1 MIPSQRLPWLALAAL
16 CTSVS
21 ALAQDADTPQD
32 LTVEERLARL
42 EAENQE
48 LKRQMG
54 SVSTELEGFEFRDII
69 PEVGDSVFGLGPGAS
84 KIYQKDQGLSIGGY
98 GEAIYQA
105 FAGDTT
111 AEADFTRAI
120 LYVGY
125 KFDDKWV
132 FNSEIEIEHADEIFL
147 EFAYLEYLAR
157 PELNFRAG
165 VLLSPMGF
173 INEMHEPTTFRGA
186 TRPDTERRII
196 PSTWRENGLGIV
208 GDAGDFSY
216 RFYAMNGFDGEDFNE
231 AGLRGGRQKASQAK
245 AEDIAFVGR
254 LDWGG
259 VPGLD
264 LGVAAYYGD
273 SGQGNDAIGDAA
285 TSIYDA
291 HLQYT
296 TGGLRIRG
304 LYAMSTVD
312 DTEQL
317 FAGNGGTVVGEEMVG
332 WYLEA
337 GYDVMT
343 SLNPDS
349 GQQVIPWARYEEVDT
364 HSKVAAGL
372 TKDPTQD
379 DSNTAF
385 GIDWLPIPNIVF
397 KVAYRDYDQS
407 IDRLEL
413 SLGYVF

>member
-1 MIPSQRLPWLALAAL
+1 MTPSQRLPWLALAAL
-16 CTSVS
+16 ACGSP
-21 ALAQDADTPQD
+21 ALAQEGDDPQE

-54 SVSTELEGFEFRDII
+54 AVSTELEGFEFRDII

-120 LYVGY
+120 IYVGY

-165 VLLSPMGF
+165 VLLVPMGF
-173 INEMHEPTTFRGA
+173 VNEMHEPTTFRGA

-208 GDAGDFSY
+208 GGAGDFSY
-216 RFYAMNGFDGEDFNE
+216 RVYAMNGFDGEDFNE

-245 AEDIAFVGR
+245 AEDIALVGR

-273 SGQGNDAIGDAA
+273 SGQGNEAIGDVP
-285 TSIYDA
+285 TTVYDLHA
-291 HLQYT
+291 QYQ
-296 TGGLRIRG
+296 TGGLRVRG
-304 LYAMSTVD
+304 LFAQAEVS

-343 SLNPDS
+343 NINPDS
-349 GQQVIPWARYEEVDT
+349 GQQVIPWARYEELDT
-364 HSKVAAGL
+364 HSKVAPTL
-372 TKDPTQD
+372 TKDPAQD

-397 KVAYRDYDQS
+397 KVAYRDYDKG